1 MAIPRERMQ
10 GGFTMRV
17 SEPFRKELEA
27 AALKAGF
34 TTASAFVREAVR
46 EKAARHGAA
55 IKTRN

>member
-1 MAIPRERMQ
+1 MQ